1 MALVYS
7 QDLRERLVKAVNN
20 GQSARAAARVFQVS
34 PSTAVKWV
42 QHWRRTGKV
51 PQARVR
57 GHYRWRLDSERDW
70 LFDLIDA
77 EPDLTLAEIQH
88 RLHQDRHTRCS
99 INSLWRFFDRYKI
112 VFKKNRA
119 GRRAEPAGRRR
130 RTQAVAQQSASS
142 RC

>member
-7 QDLRERLVKAVNN
+7 QDLRERLINAVAQ

-51 PQARVR
+51 PQAQPR
-57 GHYRWRLDSERDW
+57 GRYRWRLDSEQDW
-70 LFDLIDA
+70 LFALIDA
-77 EPDLTLAEIQH
+77 EPELTLAEIQQ
-88 RLHQDRHTRCS
+88 RLHKDRHTKCS
-99 INSLWRFFDRYKI
+99 INSLWRFFDRHKV

-119 GRRAEPAGRRR
+119 GRRTEPAGRRC
-130 RTQAVAQQSASS
+130 RTQAVAQ
-142 RC
+142 